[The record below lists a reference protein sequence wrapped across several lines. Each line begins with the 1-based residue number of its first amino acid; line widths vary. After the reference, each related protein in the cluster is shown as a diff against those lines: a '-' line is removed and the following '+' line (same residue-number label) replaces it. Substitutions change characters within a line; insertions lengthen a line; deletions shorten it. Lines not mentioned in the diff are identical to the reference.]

1 MMHPV
6 TVPARLAERA
16 RLHPHRVMY
25 RVGEQTRT
33 YGEMGRRA
41 EEIAAGLTE
50 AGLGQGDRLAIL
62 AEHTLEAWELVFGCA
77 RAGVVPVLL
86 NFRLIPAELGQ
97 IVADGRCRLLLS
109 TALLGQLGAAVPL
122 EPQTERRDLAEF
134 VTGCVGGTPPD
145 VEIGEH
151 DDLVQLYTSGTT
163 GLPKGV
169 RTTHGNLWHLSEAAS
184 HELPAFA
191 SDSVHLVAAPLFHS
205 AGFSYGF
212 AGLASGAQSVL
223 VPMFDPVQ
231 VAQLIATHRCTNG
244 LLVPAMLQ
252 AVIEHP
258 GNADADFSSL
268 RGVLYG
274 GSPMPA
280 SLLRAV
286 ATRLGCRLTQAYGLT
301 ETSGFA
307 TLLRW
312 DDHEA
317 ALAAEPGSPA
327 AQRIASAGYAVPG
340 IEVGVVDDDRN
351 PVDTGSPGE
360 VVVRG
365 PLVMPGYWQR
375 PEENE
380 RLIDPDGW
388 FHTGDVG
395 YLDEDGY
402 LFLVD
407 RKNDLVVTKGEN
419 VFPGE
424 VERVLADHEAVR
436 EVAVIGV
443 PDESFGERLH
453 AVIVLR
459 EGTELGLA
467 ELQEYCRG
475 QLAGFKIPRGV
486 DAVEGP
492 LPRTPSGKVLR
503 RALRAP
509 YWAGHERQIH

>member
-1 MMHPV
+1 MSLDI
-6 TVPARLAERA
+6 TVGGRLAERA
-16 RLHPHRVMY
+16 RLHPHRIMY
-25 RVGEQTRT
+25 RVGEDTLT

-41 EEIAAGLTE
+41 EEVAAGLAA
-50 AGLGQGDRLAIL
+50 AGLVKGDRIAVL
-62 AEHTLEAWELVFGCA
+62 AEHTLGAWELMYGCA

-86 NFRLIPAELGQ
+86 NFRLTPADLGQ
-97 IVADGRCRLLLS
+97 IVADGECRLLLT
-109 TALLGQLGAAVPL
+109 TALLGQLGNAIPVAP
-122 EPQTERRDLAEF
+122 ETARQDLATF
-134 VTGCVGGTPPD
+134 LAGCQGGTAPA
-145 VEIGEH
+145 VEIAPG

-169 RTTHGNLWHLSEAAS
+169 RTTHENLWHLSEAAS
-184 HELPAFA
+184 HELPGFA
-191 SDSVHLVAAPLFHS
+191 TDSVHLVAAPLFHS

-212 AGLASGAQSVL
+212 SGLANGASCVL
-223 VPMFDPVQ
+223 VPLFDPVL
-231 VAQLIATHRCTNG
+231 VGHLIEAHRCTNS

-258 GNADADFSSL
+258 GNADTDFSSL

-280 SLLRAV
+280 ALMRAV
-286 ATRLGCRLTQAYGLT
+286 ADRLGCRLTQAYGLT

-317 ALAAEPGSPA
+317 ALAAEAGSA
-327 AQRIASAGYAVPG
+327 AAERIASAGYPIPG
-340 IEVGVVDDDRN
+340 IEVGVVDDDGAAV
-351 PVDTGSPGE
+351 PVGSPGE

-365 PLVMPGYWQR
+365 PLVMPGYWRR
-375 PEENE
+375 PEENA
-380 RLIDPDGW
+380 RLIGPDGW

-395 YLDEDGY
+395 YLDDAGY

-419 VFPGE
+419 VYPGE
-424 VERVLADHEAVR
+424 VERVVAEHPAVR

-443 PDESFGERLH
+443 PDEQFGERLH
-453 AVIVLR
+453 VVAGLR
-459 EGTELGLA
+459 EGMTMSLHD
-467 ELQEYCRG
+467 LQEFCRTKM
-475 QLAGFKIPRGV
+475 AGYKIPRGLDLV
-486 DAVEGP
+486 DDP

-503 RALRAP
+503 RAVRAP
-509 YWAGHERQIH
+509 YWAGQERQIH

>member
-134 VTGCVGGTPPD
+134 VTGCIGGTPPD

-340 IEVGVVDDDRN
+340 IEVGVVDDDRAAAQHREHRGHARGEQGLGQGRAA
-351 PVDTGSPGE
+351 PLLTVADVPGE
-360 VVVRG
+360 HG
-365 PLVMPGYWQR
+365 ATGH
-375 PEENE
+375 
-380 RLIDPDGW
+380 DGA
-388 FHTGDVG
+388 D
-395 YLDEDGY
+395 
-402 LFLVD
+402 D
-407 RKNDLVVTKGEN
+407 RRQEGLRR
-419 VFPGE
+419 
-424 VERVLADHEAVR
+424 RVHGTDRSA
-436 EVAVIGV
+436 AVIRGSLPGRPP
-443 PDESFGERLH
+443 PDCSP
-453 AVIVLR
+453 AV
-459 EGTELGLA
+459 
-467 ELQEYCRG
+467 
-475 QLAGFKIPRGV
+475 QLFP
-486 DAVEGP
+486 P
-492 LPRTPSGKVLR
+492 
-503 RALRAP
+503 
-509 YWAGHERQIH
+509 